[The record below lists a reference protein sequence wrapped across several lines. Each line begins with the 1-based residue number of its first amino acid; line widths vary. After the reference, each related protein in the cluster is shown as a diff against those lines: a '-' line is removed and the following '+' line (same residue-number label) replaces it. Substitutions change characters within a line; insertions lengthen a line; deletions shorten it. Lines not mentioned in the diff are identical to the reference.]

1 MPLAIGGI
9 LATLFLPLCKWLE
22 GKKIYKGMAAFICLL
37 LLLLVIFI
45 AIAMLGWEI
54 SQLTN
59 DFTLIKQKAIEN
71 ANRVQIYM
79 YNHLGISIEK
89 QTQLLKGEQPSIGG
103 IMQKVGG
110 SFSYIFTNFVL
121 VLAYVFLFLFYR
133 GHLLRFLLKLTGHT
147 DRDKT
152 KLIVHS
158 ATHVSQQYLLGLS
171 KVILCLWILYGIAF
185 SILGIKNALFFAML
199 CALLHIIPFVGN
211 IIGTLLTILVATI
224 QGTNLSI
231 IGGIV
236 ATYGIIQFIEG
247 WVLEPLVV
255 GHQVK
260 INPFFTIIALVLGE
274 LLWGISGI
282 LLAIPLTAMLKTVCD
297 HIESLKPYG
306 FLIGEIEIKRKEL
319 TIIKKVKNLVRTQS
333 NKF

>member
-1 MPLAIGGI
+1 MN
-9 LATLFLPLCKWLE
+9 
-22 GKKIYKGMAAFICLL
+22 
-37 LLLLVIFI
+37 FI
-45 AIAMLGWEI
+45 AI
-54 SQLTN
+54 
-59 DFTLIKQKAIEN
+59 DFET
-71 ANRVQIYM
+71 ANSSR
-79 YNHLGISIEK
+79 S
-89 QTQLLKGEQPSIGG
+89 S
-103 IMQKVGG
+103 
-110 SFSYIFTNFVL
+110 
-121 VLAYVFLFLFYR
+121 
-133 GHLLRFLLKLTGHT
+133 
-147 DRDKT
+147 
-152 KLIVHS
+152 
-158 ATHVSQQYLLGLS
+158 
-171 KVILCLWILYGIAF
+171 
-185 SILGIKNALFFAML
+185 
-199 CALLHIIPFVGN
+199 
-211 IIGTLLTILVATI
+211 ILVATI

-231 IGGIV
+231 IGGIIG
-236 ATYGIIQFIEG
+236 TYGIIQFIEG